1 MLVRRGRR
9 TTTML
14 LALASIM
21 ILASAVTNAAAA
33 NESEREGHWQFS
45 VPITFTSGSS
55 YDSQE
60 GTSINVS
67 DDLGWGFSFGYNLNK
82 HLMFGTDFTWLSA
95 NYNAHIATDNNGDQ
109 IPDTTVDL
117 AGTLDASNL
126 QFFAQY
132 NIMSGHITPFI
143 RGSLGWAW
151 IDSNIPSG
159 PATGTCWWDPWYGY
173 ICNTWQPTFSDSS
186 FAYGVGAGVRA
197 ELGPRF
203 FLEASYN
210 ILWIDFDK
218 AGTQDFDGVR
228 LNMGWTF

>member
-1 MLVRRGRR
+1 MSVRRPHL
-9 TTTML
+9 TMTMM
-14 LALASIM
+14 LALASI
-21 ILASAVTNAAAA
+21 LVLTAALPAAAA
-33 NESEREGHWQFS
+33 ESERDTHWQFS
-45 VPITFTSGSS
+45 VPVTFTSGAS

-60 GTSINVS
+60 GTSININ

-82 HLMFGTDFTWLSA
+82 HLLFGCDFTWLSA
-95 NYNAHIATDNNGDQ
+95 NYNVTLATDVNGDGT
-109 IPDTTVDL
+109 PDSSTNV

-132 NIMSGHITPFI
+132 NIMKGRITPFI
-143 RGSLGWAW
+143 RGSIGWSW

-173 ICNTWQPTFSDSS
+173 VCNTWQPTYSNSQ
-186 FAYGVGAGVRA
+186 FAYGAAAGLRA
-197 ELGPRF
+197 ELGDKF
-203 FLEASYN
+203 FIEGSYN
-210 ILWIDFDK
+210 ILWNDFDK